1 MNAINI
7 VSRRGFLER
16 FVSAGAL
23 VIGAPVLQQALG
35 GAEVDDAPFHPGVY
49 LGIEPSGTVV
59 IIAHRSEMGTG
70 IRSVLPMI
78 AADELDADWKRVK
91 VEQAIGDA
99 KYGDQNTDGSCSITN
114 FHTAFREAGATART
128 MLEGAAASK
137 WNVPATECHVKLH
150 EVVHTP
156 SGRKAGFGE
165 LVALA
170 AKQPVPKKED
180 LKFKSPAEYRYIG
193 KDMPIIDLEDL
204 CTGAA
209 SSVSTPKCPVWST
222 LPSSVLP
229 SSAASCRPWTT
240 PKPAKCAACSRP

>member
-1 MNAINI
+1 MSAH
-7 VSRRGFLER
+7 SRQTRSGMTPARIKTAMDPFTGLGSTAVACAR
-16 FVSAGAL
+16 LGLDFV
-23 VIGAPVLQQALG
+23 
-35 GAEVDDAPFHPGVY
+35 GAEVDEAPFHPGVY

-114 FHTAFREAGATART
+114 FHAAFREAGATART

-137 WNVPATECHVKLH
+137 WNVPAMECHAKLH

-180 LKFKSPAEYRYIG
+180 LRFKPP
-193 KDMPIIDLEDL
+193 DP
-204 CTGAA
+204 
-209 SSVSTPKCPVWST
+209 
-222 LPSSVLP
+222 
-229 SSAASCRPWTT
+229 
-240 PKPAKCAACSRP
+240 

>member
-23 VIGAPVLQQALG
+23 IIGAPVLQQALG
-35 GAEVDDAPFHPGVY
+35 AAEVDDAPFHPGAY

-99 KYGDQNTDGSCSITN
+99 KYGAQNTDGSCSITN
-114 FHTAFREAGATART
+114 FYTAFRQAGATARA
-128 MLEGAAASK
+128 MLEGAAAAK
-137 WNVPATECHVKLH
+137 WSVPATECHVKLH

-170 AKQPVPKKED
+170 AKQPVPQKEN
-180 LKFKSPAEYRYIG
+180 LKFKSPSEYRYIG
-193 KDMPIIDLEDL
+193 KDMPI
-204 CTGAA
+204 
-209 SSVSTPKCPVWST
+209 V
-222 LPSSVLP
+222 
-229 SSAASCRPWTT
+229 
-240 PKPAKCAACSRP
+240 